1 MKWSRSRP
9 ARIFAVGAA
18 AALLLSACS
27 SNDDADEPSDEPGEE
42 EPTGEDEEP
51 AEEVDLTIAYWGD
64 FGLTDLVAQYEAENP
79 GVTITLNEGEY
90 NAQHEAL
97 QQQLIAGSGAPDIAA
112 IDEGFVVQFREQADK
127 FENLLD
133 YGAGDY
139 EDAYLDW
146 KWQSTVTSDGAQI
159 GLGTDI
165 GGLAMCYRWDLFEA
179 AGLPSDRDE
188 VSALW
193 EDAGW
198 DAFIEAGKTYVAATD
213 KKFIDNAT
221 QVFNPILGQQPVGFF
236 TPDEELDMEGG
247 PKVAFEITEAIIDA
261 GLSANIASYSD
272 EWNAG
277 FQNGDFAV
285 LACPAWMTGHIRD
298 TAPDT
303 SGLWDIAAIP
313 GGGGN
318 WGGSWLTIPSQGE
331 NKEAAWELLEWLI
344 QPEQQ
349 IAIFNTVGNLPSQP
363 ALYEDPGILEK
374 TDAFFNDAPTGVI
387 FAATAQGLEPQYL
400 GRKNGLVRVAVEN
413 VLNAVQGGTIATGA
427 EAWEEAVA
435 EAETAAAS

>member
-1 MKWSRSRP
+1 MKWSRSRSVKV
-9 ARIFAVGAA
+9 FAVGAA
-18 AALLLSACS
+18 AALLLTACGG
-27 SNDDADEPSDEPGEE
+27 NDADDAGDDTGDDTGDEPA
-42 EPTGEDEEP
+42 
-51 AEEVDLTIAYWGD
+51 AEEVNLTIAYWGD
-64 FGLTDLVAQYEAENP
+64 FGLTDLVPIYEAEHP

-112 IDEGFVVQFREQADK
+112 IDEGFVIQFREQSDK

-139 EDAYLDW
+139 EDDYLAW
-146 KWQSTVTSDGAQI
+146 KWQSTLSADGTYQI
-159 GLGTDI
+159 GLGTDV
-165 GGLAMCYRWDLFEA
+165 GGLAMCYRHDLFAA
-179 AGLPSDRDE
+179 AGLPSDREE

-193 EDAGW
+193 EEAGW
-198 DAFIEAGKTYVAATD
+198 DAFIEAGEQYVAGSGG

-221 QVFNPILGQQPVGFF
+221 NIFNPILGQQEVGFF
-236 TPDEELDMEGG
+236 NTDEELVMEGG
-247 PKVAFEITEAIIDA
+247 PKVAFETTEAIIDA
-261 GLSANIASYSD
+261 GLSANIAAWSD

-285 LACPAWMTGHIRD
+285 LACPAWMTGHIRN

-303 SGLWDIAAIP
+303 TGLWDIAAIP

-318 WGGSWLTIPSQGE
+318 WGGSFLTIPSQGE
-331 NKEAAWELLEWLI
+331 NTDAAYELLEWLI

-363 ALYEDPGILEK
+363 ALYEDPGIMEK
-374 TDAFFNDAPTGVI
+374 TDEFFNNAPSGQI
-387 FAATAQGLEPQYL
+387 FAGTAEGLEPQYL
-400 GRKNGLVRVAVEN
+400 GRKNGPVRVAVEN
-413 VLNAVQGGTIATGA
+413 VLNDIQAGNIATGA
-427 EAWEEAVA
+427 EAWARAVS
-435 EAETAAAS
+435 EAETAAAG